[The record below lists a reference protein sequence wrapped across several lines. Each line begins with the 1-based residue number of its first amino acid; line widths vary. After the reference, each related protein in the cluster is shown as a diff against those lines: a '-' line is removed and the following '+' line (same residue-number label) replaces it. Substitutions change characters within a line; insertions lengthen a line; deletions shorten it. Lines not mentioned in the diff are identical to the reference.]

1 MVPDVGFEPT
11 PLGLRVRYAT
21 VNANQGEL
29 YYIVY
34 SATLDHTESKMT
46 LTVYQVS
53 CQSPLL
59 KKLFTSRCIS
69 L

>member
-21 VNANQGEL
+21 VNANQGDCT
-29 YYIVY
+29 IFVY

-46 LTVYQVS
+46 LSVYHVS
-53 CQSPLL
+53 CQSPL
-59 KKLFTSRCIS
+59 S
-69 L
+69 